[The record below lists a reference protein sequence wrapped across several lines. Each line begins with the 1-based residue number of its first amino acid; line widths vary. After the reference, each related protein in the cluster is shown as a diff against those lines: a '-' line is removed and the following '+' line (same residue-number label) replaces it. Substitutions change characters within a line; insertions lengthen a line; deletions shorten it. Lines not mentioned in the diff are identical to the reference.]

1 MAVPPEDAN
10 GDKTAFLAR
19 CSPRQL
25 QLDGIFFAVVTNQ
38 ASTSTEAVLQFEPGT
53 HNRWSSGYVRLWLG
67 GKETHS
73 GRLSE
78 LHTVA
83 MGQRVGDTA
92 PLYHFC
98 LLYSRAEPLLLS
110 TRTDLERRDVSA
122 GHVNERSVWDGRRD
136 ARTPYA
142 RVRCVGG
149 RLPLRSLRRGRA
161 RSRRR
166 PPSHALVCCCASRQT
181 AHRPRRVTP
190 C

>member
-10 GDKTAFLAR
+10 GDKTAFLVR

-122 GHVNERSVWDGRRD
+122 GM
-136 ARTPYA
+136 
-142 RVRCVGG
+142 
-149 RLPLRSLRRGRA
+149 
-161 RSRRR
+161 
-166 PPSHALVCCCASRQT
+166 
-181 AHRPRRVTP
+181 
-190 C
+190 